1 MNLNELFFFK
11 VFPCKKND
19 SFHSYKNC
27 YFFHNNNKNDS
38 YNSNNN
44 NNIDNY
50 NKNNLSDKRRIP
62 INFEKFL
69 LNIEGASELAGYN
82 TIKNELEY
90 YTNQIKFEITDINKE
105 IFSLY
110 SPCLNNIEYSYHIK
124 NIYNKQC
131 PYYYNKIKCPYG
143 KLCYNYHER
152 NNIDYN
158 NLYKLKDFINNITK
172 KDSFIYLSDIIL
184 MFNSILSFNNNFISD
199 ENLMKKFKNILIPY
213 ENIIKKNINRNNIYP
228 QNNPNIVIKRINNNN
243 DNISNSNSNNY
254 IKKGMNF
261 YTAFNINK
269 NDLCYCST
277 EPIKIKEESFRKII
291 EAFLNTHSGFILYGV
306 DVNSDKIIGQKFN
319 RKDRDDFKINF
330 NYFFI
335 NILIEFE
342 ENLKFEFFD
351 IDNKGNCVLLIS
363 IKKLKNTILIKDKIS
378 EVYYMIKSK
387 VINKINEKKVFKI
400 NKDDIIDLNKR
411 EYIDVMIERYINYYT
426 KKITKEK
433 DIEIAMSFYKKN
445 KDNYNKKYNN
455 RDDNINKDNNKDENN
470 NKDNNKDDNKGD
482 NNNNIQEE
490 IEYEEEEEEES
501 EKE

>member
-1 MNLNELFFFK
+1 
-11 VFPCKKND
+11 
-19 SFHSYKNC
+19 
-27 YFFHNNNKNDS
+27 
-38 YNSNNN
+38 
-44 NNIDNY
+44 
-50 NKNNLSDKRRIP
+50 
-62 INFEKFL
+62 
-69 LNIEGASELAGYN
+69 
-82 TIKNELEY
+82 
-90 YTNQIKFEITDINKE
+90 
-105 IFSLY
+105 
-110 SPCLNNIEYSYHIK
+110 
-124 NIYNKQC
+124 
-131 PYYYNKIKCPYG
+131 
-143 KLCYNYHER
+143 
-152 NNIDYN
+152 
-158 NLYKLKDFINNITK
+158 
-172 KDSFIYLSDIIL
+172 
-184 MFNSILSFNNNFISD
+184 
-199 ENLMKKFKNILIPY
+199 
-213 ENIIKKNINRNNIYP
+213 
-228 QNNPNIVIKRINNNN
+228 
-243 DNISNSNSNNY
+243 
-254 IKKGMNF
+254 MNF
-261 YTAFNINK
+261 YKAFDININE
-269 NDLCYCST
+269 LCYCST
-277 EPIKIKEESFRKII
+277 ELIKIKEESFRKII
-291 EAFLNTHSGFILYGV
+291 EAFLNTHSGYILYGV

-455 RDDNINKDNNKDENN
+455 RDDNINKDNNKDKN
-470 NKDNNKDDNKGD
+470 

>member
-1 MNLNELFFFK
+1 MNLSELFFFK
-11 VFPCKKND
+11 VFPCKMND

-27 YFFHNNNKNDS
+27 YFFHNNNINNS

-44 NNIDNY
+44 NNIDNN
-50 NKNNLSDKRRIP
+50 NKDNFSDKRRIP

-69 LNIEGASELAGYN
+69 SKIEGASELAGYN

-131 PYYYNKIKCPYG
+131 PFYYNKIKCPFG
-143 KLCYNYHER
+143 KLCYNYHETS
-152 NNIDYN
+152 NIDYN

-172 KDSFIYLSDIIL
+172 KDSFIYLDDIIL
-184 MFNSILSFNNNFISD
+184 MFNIILSFNNNFITD
-199 ENLMKKFKNILIPY
+199 ENILKKIKNILVPF
-213 ENIIKKNINRNNIYP
+213 ENIIKKNINKNNIYP
-228 QNNPNIVIKRINNNN
+228 QNNPNIVIKRINNNK
-243 DNISNSNSNNY
+243 DNIINSNNF

-261 YTAFNINK
+261 YKAFDINK

-277 EPIKIKEESFRKII
+277 ELIKIKEESFRKII
-291 EAFLNTHSGFILYGV
+291 EAFLNTHSGYILYGV
-306 DVNSDKIIGQKFN
+306 DVNSDKIVGQKFN

-363 IKKLKNTILIKDKIS
+363 VKKLKNTILIKDKIS

-387 VINKINEKKVFKI
+387 VINKINEKKVFKV
-400 NKDDIIDLNKR
+400 NKEDIIDLNKR

-433 DIEIAMSFYKKN
+433 DIETAMNFYKKYKVNNN
-445 KDNYNKKYNN
+445 KDNN
-455 RDDNINKDNNKDENN
+455 RDDSNKNNNKDDNNKDNNKDEN
-470 NKDNNKDDNKGD
+470 

-490 IEYEEEEEEES
+490 IEYEEEEES